1 MERKFRAEAAAF
13 SRFLQVFT
21 GGQVCVFFAENPRQK
36 ELLEREI
43 T

>member
-1 MERKFRAEAAAF
+1 MEERSRAEAAAF

-21 GGQVCVFFAENPRQK
+21 GGQGCAFFAENPRQK
-36 ELLEREI
+36 GLLEREI